1 YVIPGAV
8 VHFFLRS
15 LRGTPVGLAKGLC
28 SLGVRLQHAK
38 SPALRRLRGLEEAR
52 GDGVLV
58 TDVAPL
64 SPAADAGIQ
73 VGDVLLAVDGVPVA
87 EDGTVPFRDME
98 RIGFEFLITR
108 KVVGETMRVQLL
120 TGGKEGQAIAV
131 PAELELKADH
141 VEKLVPRRDGLTVI
155 VLLFSDWFTKE
166 EPHEDISLP
175 SFQSRLTEWAEQCL
189 RFQASGETWVPTKP
203 CCPAN
208 PFLDLEA
215 CRWQGLKQGQAKA
228 CVQLLS
234 LEELCELHRFF
245 LENPHYE
252 PFQTQPSS
260 ASNPQPN
267 LICMQMRPWMRD
279 PEPTREAEDD
289 RPGSLEVLPGSVGSV
304 ETCEK
309 PSEVEPR
316 ARGQSKAKLRVKA
329 VKAKAKAMKLQL
341 KPKAPAKR
349 FSSAVRGVYFF
360 EKQRRWEVRL
370 WDFCAKEGRYGGRF
384 KTQEEA
390 EAKAREMTEKP
401 KQRPQI
407 PSKASKGA
415 AVTETEPS
423 PSPSPSSKPAKV
435 KGVHYHKAR
444 RCWHVYLYDPSAKTR
459 RFGGSFAVKKDA
471 VAKARGLARQFSD
484 VKGVYWH
491 SASKRW
497 QVRVYD
503 PSEQK
508 TIYAGTFKLQ
518 KEAEARAQKLGKEL
532 KGRGKRK
539 PPPRATRPASRA

>member
-1 YVIPGAV
+1 
-8 VHFFLRS
+8 
-15 LRGTPVGLAKGLC
+15 
-28 SLGVRLQHAK
+28 
-38 SPALRRLRGLEEAR
+38 
-52 GDGVLV
+52 
-58 TDVAPL
+58 
-64 SPAADAGIQ
+64 
-73 VGDVLLAVDGVPVA
+73 
-87 EDGTVPFRDME
+87 
-98 RIGFEFLITR
+98 
-108 KVVGETMRVQLL
+108 
-120 TGGKEGQAIAV
+120 
-131 PAELELKADH
+131 
-141 VEKLVPRRDGLTVI
+141 
-155 VLLFSDWFTKE
+155 
-166 EPHEDISLP
+166 
-175 SFQSRLTEWAEQCL
+175 
-189 RFQASGETWVPTKP
+189 
-203 CCPAN
+203 
-208 PFLDLEA
+208 
-215 CRWQGLKQGQAKA
+215 
-228 CVQLLS
+228 
-234 LEELCELHRFF
+234 
-245 LENPHYE
+245 
-252 PFQTQPSS
+252 
-260 ASNPQPN
+260 
-267 LICMQMRPWMRD
+267 MRD

-289 RPGSLEVLPGSVGSV
+289 RPGSLEVLPGSVGS
-304 ETCEK
+304 EPCKK
-309 PSEVEPR
+309 PPEVEAR
-316 ARGQSKAKLRVKA
+316 AGGQSKAKLRVNKA
-329 VKAKAKAMKLQL
+329 KAKAKAMKLQL

-349 FSSAVRGVYFF
+349 FGSAVRGVYFF

-390 EAKAREMTEKP
+390 EAKAREMTEKR

-415 AVTETEPS
+415 VTETE
-423 PSPSPSSKPAKV
+423 PSPSSKPAKV

-444 RCWHVYLYDPSAKTR
+444 RCWHVYLYSPSAKTR

-503 PSEQK
+503 PSERN